1 MSAKTVQ
8 ARPGLANREVR
19 PVRLLGRTWRRVIW
33 VTVAAAGFAALL
45 ALGFFSGSTVG
56 CERAGTEAAP
66 ELRCAFEVAAPRQE
80 VWTAF
85 VETEVPRSYYFD
97 TVLQAELEAGGRW
110 RFVTEDRGRLLAA
123 GEIVELQPPARL
135 EMTFA
140 AADLEDAPSRL
151 AVGLEAVDGGT
162 RVEVTHGAFAG
173 ETATFRRFR
182 RAHPLA
188 LSAMKSVLETGRLPL
203 RARIYTAIFKPGMKW
218 TTVRAAP
225 WEARRPAPPG

>member
-1 MSAKTVQ
+1 MT
-8 ARPGLANREVR
+8 AR
-19 PVRLLGRTWRRVIW
+19 GRSWRRVLW
-33 VTVAAAGFAALL
+33 VTVAAAGFSAFL
-45 ALGFFSGSTVG
+45 AWFLFSGSVAG
-56 CERAGTEAAP
+56 CERAGTAAAP

-110 RFVTEDRGRLLAA
+110 RFVTEDRGRLLAS
-123 GEIVELQPPARL
+123 GEIGELEPPARL
-135 EMTFA
+135 ELTFA
-140 AADLEDAPSRL
+140 AADLDDAPSRL
-151 AVGLEAVDGGT
+151 TIWLEAVDGGT

-188 LSAMKSVLETGRLPL
+188 LSAMKSVLETGRLPW

-218 TTVRAAP
+218 ATVRAEP
-225 WEARRPAPPG
+225 WDGRRPPPPG

>member
-1 MSAKTVQ
+1 M
-8 ARPGLANREVR
+8 RMR
-19 PVRLLGRTWRRVIW
+19 GRTWRRILW
-33 VTVAAAGFAALL
+33 VTVAAAVLAALL
-45 ALGFFSGSTVG
+45 AWGLFSDSVAG
-56 CERAGTEAAP
+56 CERAGTDAAP
-66 ELRCAFEVAAPRQE
+66 ELRCAFDVAVPRQE

-97 TVLQAELEAGGRW
+97 TVLQAELEVGGRW
-110 RFVTEDRGRLLAA
+110 RFVTEDRERLLAS
-123 GEIVELQPPARL
+123 GEIVELEPPTRL
-135 EMTFA
+135 ALTFS

-151 AVGLEAVDGGT
+151 VIGLEMVDGGT

-203 RARIYTAIFKPGMKW
+203 RARIYTAIFKPGMRW
-218 TTVRAAP
+218 ATVRAAP
-225 WEARRPAPPG
+225 WDDRHPRPPG